1 MDLLSDI
8 WNLWLLVDEP
18 IGTVLGLV
26 VVWLLIR
33 ENVAWQL
40 GAAAGMVAAAVV
52 AGAATTGIEPAR
64 RNWRHWPSSWV
75 GWLETHARAVWQDC
89 CSIQIG

>member
-1 MDLLSDI
+1 MDLLSDL

-26 VVWLLIR
+26 VVWFLIR

-40 GAAAGMVAAAVV
+40 GATVGMVVAAG
-52 AGAATTGIEPAR
+52 G
-64 RNWRHWPSSWV
+64 
-75 GWLETHARAVWQDC
+75 
-89 CSIQIG
+89 